1 MPEEYAIQAIQAVL
15 SGQRAY
21 CKFLAAN
28 DTGLTGGHQAGIY
41 ISKPSIPILFDEP
54 GIKGTN
60 KEKWV
65 KVKWQD
71 GIETDTRFIYY
82 GKGTRNE
89 YRITNFGRG
98 FPFLRPEYTGAL
110 FVFAKCDVEDYQA
123 FVLNSEEDIDQFLDA
138 FGISP
143 TETNQLIDA
152 GRVQEETQ
160 ERIAIQEFI
169 AGLTVDFPLSEEMSA
184 AARDIQNRVYD
195 HLEFIRTNPD
205 RKIIDWTNT
214 EYALFRAIE
223 HARYGD
229 AIARG
234 FTSVDEFITMA
245 NMVLNRR
252 KSRAGKSLEHHLS
265 AIFDGNEILYT
276 AQAVTE
282 GNKKPDFIF
291 PSQASYHDMTFPTE
305 RLISLFRAIEHARYG
320 DAIARGFTSVDE
332 FITMANMVLNRRK
345 SRAGKSLEHHLSA
358 IFDGNE
364 ILYTAQAVTEG
375 NKKPD
380 FIFPSQVSYHDM
392 TFPTDKLISL
402 AAKTTCKDRWRQVI
416 NEADRLRDRPKY
428 LCTLQQGISPAQMDE
443 MQSENVILVVP
454 RQYITSYPADRQD
467 RIWTLSK
474 FVSFVRE
481 VEGL

>member
-1 MPEEYAIQAIQAVL
+1 MPEGYAIQAIQSVL
-15 SGQRAY
+15 NSQQAY
-21 CKFLAAN
+21 CNFLSAN
-28 DTGLTGGHQAGIY
+28 DSGATGGHQSGIL
-41 ISKPSIPILFDEP
+41 ISKSAKNMMFSQGLKGENILKRTVE
-54 GIKGTN
+54 IR
-60 KEKWV
+60 
-65 KVKWQD
+65 WQD
-71 GIETDTRFIYY
+71 NSCTQSSFTYYSSKNELRITRF
-82 GKGTRNE
+82 GRN
-89 YRITNFGRG
+89 FS
-98 FPFLRPEYTGAL
+98 FLNPEQTGAL
-110 FVFAKCDVEDYQA
+110 FVFTKQDADQYSGFFLET
-123 FVLNSEEDIDQFLDA
+123 EEDINQFLDA

-143 TETNQLIDA
+143 TETNRLIDA
-152 GRVQEETQ
+152 GQVQEETQ

-229 AIARG
+229 AIAHG

-265 AIFDGNEILYT
+265 AIFDGNEIIYT

-291 PSQASYHDMTFPTE
+291 PSQA
-305 RLISLFRAIEHARYG
+305 
-320 DAIARGFTSVDE
+320 
-332 FITMANMVLNRRK
+332 
-345 SRAGKSLEHHLSA
+345 
-358 IFDGNE
+358 
-364 ILYTAQAVTEG
+364 
-375 NKKPD
+375 
-380 FIFPSQVSYHDM
+380 SYHDM

-416 NEADRLRDRPKY
+416 NEADRLRDKPKY

-474 FVSFVRE
+474 FVSYVRE